1 MWYNQNKRVVNQTK
15 GLWKGKE
22 SSKIISYQKKK
33 HLTKLIIFLHYTDTS
48 ISVFF
53 WGIFNDFFQD
63 HLRVQSVS

>member
-33 HLTKLIIFLHYTDTS
+33 TPNKTNYFFTLH
-48 ISVFF
+48 
-53 WGIFNDFFQD
+53 
-63 HLRVQSVS
+63 